1 MTCVCGH
8 EEAAHTGGNYGS
20 ACAAEGRS
28 PGSSCNCAGY
38 SVIPRCDF
46 CMTIPAV
53 WSYPCRTSAAV
64 APTLGVTFVQTDD
77 WAACAD
83 CAPLIESDDP
93 RAVAERLTPPDD
105 LDDDQREQFVA
116 LVLQMQTAQFW
127 SVRAPGGRERIA
139 ETAPS

>member
-8 EEAAHTGGNYGS
+8 EEMFHIGGSYGS

-38 SVIPRCDF
+38 STIPRCDF

-53 WSYPCRTSAAV
+53 WSYPCHTSATRSSA
-64 APTLGVTFVQTDD
+64 LGVTFVQTDD

-83 CAPLIESDDP
+83 CGPLIEAGDR

-105 LDDDQREQFVA
+105 LTESERERFFAFV
-116 LVLQMQTAQFW
+116 VQMQTAQFW
-127 SVRAPGGRERIA
+127 SVRTPEPRERIA
-139 ETAPS
+139 EPASG